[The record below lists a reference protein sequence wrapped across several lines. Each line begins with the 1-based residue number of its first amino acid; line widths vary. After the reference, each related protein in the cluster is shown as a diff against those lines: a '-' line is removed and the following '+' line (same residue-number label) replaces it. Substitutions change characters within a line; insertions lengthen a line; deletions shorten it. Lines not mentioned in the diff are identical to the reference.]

1 LHRHKGEASIFK
13 RPISLALGGGGA
25 RGFAHIGVLRILE
38 RENIPIKG
46 IAGTSMGA
54 IVGAL
59 YAQKQNSHRVEEA
72 LKDFIQSPLFQNT
85 TAAAKQQKKPTS
97 FLDFMAIELCEQL
110 KDSVKMRQ
118 TIQRMDQEMQQ
129 ALDLLLG
136 TGDIYD
142 CRLPFA
148 AIASDLRTGSEIVLT
163 TGPISRAVFASAA
176 MPGVFSPVSIDGYL
190 LSDGAATSAVPIRAA
205 RSMWP
210 RTKVLAVDV
219 SSKLSTFP
227 PLDNALQIVLRSSAI
242 SGHCYHNELVK
253 EADILLQPHVKL
265 FSWSEFDSFEDFVA
279 EGEQAA
285 IKALKKIK
293 RTVRLF

>member
-1 LHRHKGEASIFK
+1 M
-13 RPISLALGGGGA
+13 GGGGA

-72 LKDFIQSPLFQNT
+72 LKDFIQSPLFHNT
-85 TAAAKQQKKPTS
+85 NAATTQQKKTTS

-110 KDSVKMRQ
+110 KDSAKMRE
-118 TIQRMDQEMQQ
+118 TIQRMDQEMQH

-136 TGDIYD
+136 KGDIRD

-148 AIASDLRTGSEIVLT
+148 AVASDLRTGAEIVLRK
-163 TGPISRAVFASAA
+163 GPLAQAVFASAA

-210 RTKVLAVDV
+210 SKVLAVDV
-219 SSKLSTFP
+219 SSTLSTFP
-227 PLDNALQIVLRSSAI
+227 PLDNALQIVLRSSAV

-265 FSWSEFDSFEDFVA
+265 FSWSEFDSFEDFIA

-293 RTVRLF
+293 RAVRIY